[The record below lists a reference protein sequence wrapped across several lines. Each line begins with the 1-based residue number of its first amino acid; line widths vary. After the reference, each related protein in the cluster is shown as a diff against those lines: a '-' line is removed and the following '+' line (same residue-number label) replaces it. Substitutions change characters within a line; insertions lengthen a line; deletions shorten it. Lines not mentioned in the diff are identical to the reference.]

1 MKVDFYKPKNNILK
15 EHIAGYYFVSEDR
28 DSAPTSYL
36 TFPNNYCILS
46 IYQNAEEVFSKNRY
60 TIRTSKED
68 TIVSSIFSRY
78 SKPIEIIYESLV
90 NEITIYF
97 NPIKI
102 NHFIENPK
110 IFEEAQISDF
120 VPFPD
125 FKEKME
131 LIFNQCGRDEQ
142 IELLEDYLISK
153 FAKKDLSVVEQI
165 LADIDAGLK
174 LEEISGKCTFTR
186 QHINKIFSKYVGK
199 TPSEYK
205 KVQRFRNAL
214 ISKKISANLTDLSND
229 SLYFDQS
236 HFIRHFK
243 QLTDKKPSDFF
254 KKVEIDKENIWLY
267 L

>member
-15 EHIAGYYFVSEDR
+15 KHIAGYYFVSEDR
-28 DSAPTSYL
+28 NSTPVSYL

-60 TIRTSKED
+60 IIRPSKENK
-68 TIVSSIFSRY
+68 IVSSLFSRY
-78 SKPIEIIYESLV
+78 SKPIEIIYENLV

-102 NHFIENPK
+102 NHFIDNPK

-120 VPFPD
+120 IPFPD
-125 FKEKME
+125 FEEKME
-131 LIFNQCGRDEQ
+131 LIFNHTCRDKQ
-142 IELLEDYLISK
+142 IKLLEDYLISK
-153 FAKKDLSVVEQI
+153 FAKKDLSIIEQI
-165 LADIDAGLK
+165 LSDIDAGLR
-174 LEEISGKCTFTR
+174 LELIAEKYNFTR
-186 QHINKIFSKYVGK
+186 QHINKIFSKNVGK
-199 TPSEYK
+199 TPSEYR

-214 ISKKISANLTDLSND
+214 LNQKISANLTDLSND
-229 SLYFDQS
+229 NLYFDQS

-243 QLTDKKPSDFF
+243 ELTDKKPSDFF
-254 KKVEIDKENIWLY
+254 KKVDIDKENIWLY

>member
-1 MKVDFYKPKNNILK
+1 MKVDFYKPKSNILK

-28 DSAPTSYL
+28 NSAPTSYL

-60 TIRTSKED
+60 TITTSKED
-68 TIVSSIFSRY
+68 IIVSSLFSRY
-78 SKPIEIIYESLV
+78 SKPIEIIYENLV

-110 IFEEAQISDF
+110 IFEKSQISDF

-131 LIFNQCGRDEQ
+131 LIFNQFGRDEQ
-142 IELLEDYLISK
+142 IELLEDYLLSK
-153 FAKKDLSVVEQI
+153 FVKKDLSIVEQI

-254 KKVEIDKENIWLY
+254 KKVEIDKGNIWLY